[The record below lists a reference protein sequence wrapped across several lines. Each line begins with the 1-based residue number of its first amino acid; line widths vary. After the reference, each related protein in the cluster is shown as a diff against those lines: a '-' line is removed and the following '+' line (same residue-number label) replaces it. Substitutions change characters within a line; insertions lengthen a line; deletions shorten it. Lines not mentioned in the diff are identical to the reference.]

1 MQQLAVRGRRAVC
14 LLVAVSLFGLLV
26 VSAGP
31 GRALEDVRLAR
42 PGIPWLQRVIRD
54 GIALQVDLESL
65 NAPGGGELRERDHV
79 AFRFRV
85 YDTTTGQSLNGL
97 GPVAWMGPV
106 SEGRDGKRAAV
117 DPDRCAAEAVQI
129 VTKGRP
135 SALREMVQPGTYET
149 VTRLGRPGRYEVV
162 FFLEAPRM
170 VHCFQVEVR
179 PRGWRG

>member
-1 MQQLAVRGRRAVC
+1 MQQPAVRGRRAVRF
-14 LLVAVSLFGLLV
+14 LFAVSILGLLA

-31 GRALEDVRLAR
+31 GRALEDVRLSR

-54 GIALQVDLESL
+54 GIALQVDLEPL
-65 NAPGGGELRERDHV
+65 NAPGGGELREKDHV

-85 YDTTTGQSLNGL
+85 YDTTTGQTLNGL

-106 SEGRDGKRAAV
+106 PEGEEGERAAV
-117 DPDRCAAEAVQI
+117 DPERCAAEAVQI
-129 VTKGRP
+129 VTEGAP

-179 PRGWRG
+179 PRGRRG

>member
-1 MQQLAVRGRRAVC
+1 MQQLAVRGRSAVRC
-14 LLVAVSLFGLLV
+14 LFAVALLGLLV

-31 GRALEDVRLAR
+31 GLALDDVRLTR

-54 GIALQVDLESL
+54 GIALQVDLEPL
-65 NAPGGGELRERDHV
+65 GAPGGGELREKDHV

-85 YDTTTGQSLNGL
+85 YDTTTGQPLNGL

-106 SEGRDGKRAAV
+106 SDRERAAV
-117 DPDRCAAEAVQI
+117 DPERCAAEAVQI
-129 VTKGRP
+129 VAEGTP

-149 VTRLGRPGRYEVV
+149 VTRLGRPGLYEVV

-179 PRGWRG
+179 PRGRG

>member
-1 MQQLAVRGRRAVC
+1 MQQLAARGRRSLRLLSIASILGC
-14 LLVAVSLFGLLV
+14 LAL
-26 VSAGP
+26 P
-31 GRALEDVRLAR
+31 GFAIEDIRAR

-54 GIALQVDLESL
+54 GIALQVDLEPL
-65 NAPGGGELRERDHV
+65 NAPGGGELREKDHV

-85 YDTTTGQSLNGL
+85 YDTTTGQPLNGL

-106 SEGRDGKRAAV
+106 PEGERAAV
-117 DPDRCAAEAVQI
+117 DPERCAAEAVEI
-129 VTKGRP
+129 VTEGTP

-149 VTRLGRPGRYEVV
+149 VTRLGRPGLYEVV

-179 PRGWRG
+179 PRGRG